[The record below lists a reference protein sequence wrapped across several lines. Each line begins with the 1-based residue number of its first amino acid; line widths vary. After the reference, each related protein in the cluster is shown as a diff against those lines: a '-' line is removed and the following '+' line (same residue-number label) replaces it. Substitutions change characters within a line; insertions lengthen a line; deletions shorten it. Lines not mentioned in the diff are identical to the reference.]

1 MFLVVLQ
8 LFYYC
13 TYACEY
19 IFGGWAALGFELSL
33 TFGKQVLYHLS
44 HLPAYIFLFKYL
56 KFQKMGTLSIR
67 NKLRKELFKNQG

>member
-1 MFLVVLQ
+1 MFLIVLK

-44 HLPAYIFLFKYL
+44 HLPAYIFLFIYTYIFALLGIEPRALGLLDKY
-56 KFQKMGTLSIR
+56 FTT
-67 NKLRKELFKNQG
+67 